1 MKDLKELIYSAISL
15 YLFLKLF
22 TFLFVFSLE
31 IFLFYAII
39 AYLVFFYISVK
50 FKKTNPL
57 NFIISPVFL
66 IYLSFGTII
75 DISFMYLKKIIF
87 KNYEKI

>member
-39 AYLVFFYISVK
+39 AYLVVFYISVK